1 MKKNQLKILDE
12 IHCHLE
18 IGFHQHD
25 SDERD
30 DDDDDDDVLS

>member
-18 IGFHQHD
+18 IGFHQHE
-25 SDERD
+25 SD
-30 DDDDDDDVLS
+30 DDDHDDDHDVLS